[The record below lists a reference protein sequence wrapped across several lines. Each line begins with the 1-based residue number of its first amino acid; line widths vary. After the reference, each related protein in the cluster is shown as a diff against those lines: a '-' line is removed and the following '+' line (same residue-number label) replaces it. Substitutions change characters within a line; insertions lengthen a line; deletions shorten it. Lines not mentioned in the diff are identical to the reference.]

1 MLASASGIY
10 AVEPRENIE
19 SFPKAIWLS
28 IVTITTVGYGD
39 VTPSTNA
46 GHIVVAAL
54 VLSSVLFMAMP
65 LGIIGSA
72 FNTTWNDRDR
82 ILLMQRTRRRLVQWG
97 YTANDILVLFKLVD
111 LDGDGQLNFEEFVR
125 LLKRLKIELND
136 ERVVQLFAMFD
147 SDGSGFVDP
156 QEFVKLLYPFSF
168 ADGLPPSSPDVES
181 KPSRG
186 GESGSTKSGSIRLR
200 PINT

>member
-1 MLASASGIY
+1 
-10 AVEPRENIE
+10 
-19 SFPKAIWLS
+19 
-28 IVTITTVGYGD
+28 
-39 VTPSTNA
+39 
-46 GHIVVAAL
+46 
-54 VLSSVLFMAMP
+54 MP